1 MITMRRDPIAIMLR
15 MLEELQSEPCSLNEL
30 SQKTGLHNVTVRKY
44 VRLIEIVKKEP
55 DIEIIKTK
63 HTIIVRRRGD

>member
-1 MITMRRDPIAIMLR
+1 MRRDPLAIMVR
-15 MLEELQSEPCSLNEL
+15 MLQELEKEPCSLNEL

-63 HTIIVRRRGD
+63 HTIIVRKRSD